1 MRTGS
6 RAARVA
12 LGFQFGVPET
22 ADGAMAEQEAM
33 GLIETRGFV
42 GAVEAADAAAKAA
55 QVEITSRQ
63 KADAGLVTI
72 FLSGDVASVRAAVDA
87 GSAAAKRVGELV
99 SSLVIP
105 RPAEGVRGLQYA
117 PPAGNKAKKNNT
129 PKK

>member
-1 MRTGS
+1 
-6 RAARVA
+6 
-12 LGFQFGVPET
+12 
-22 ADGAMAEQEAM
+22 MAELEAM

-55 QVEITSRQ
+55 QVEIVSRQ
-63 KADAGLVTI
+63 KVDAGLVTI
-72 FLSGDVASVRAAVDA
+72 FVNGDVASVRAAVDA

-105 RPAEGVRGLQYA
+105 RPAEGVRNLQY
-117 PPAGNKAKKNNT
+117 PPAAAAKKKNP

>member
-1 MRTGS
+1 MS
-6 RAARVA
+6 
-12 LGFQFGVPET
+12 
-22 ADGAMAEQEAM
+22 DQEAM

-55 QVEITSRQ
+55 QVEIVSRQ

-105 RPAEGVRGLQYA
+105 RPAEGVRNLQFQ
-117 PPAGNKAKKNNT
+117 PPAASKIKKNNLP

>member
-1 MRTGS
+1 M
-6 RAARVA
+6 
-12 LGFQFGVPET
+12 
-22 ADGAMAEQEAM
+22 ADQEAM
-33 GLIETRGFV
+33 GMIETRGFV

-55 QVEITSRQ
+55 QVEIISRQ

-72 FLSGDVASVRAAVDA
+72 FLNGDVASVRAAVDA

-105 RPAEGVRGLQYA
+105 RPAEGVRKLQIPPA
-117 PPAGNKAKKNNT
+117 PPVRGKKNSI